1 MRKMGNLLLHLKRLS
16 MLQNY
21 LKNMDQMFGL
31 SEKPNI
37 YYQKTLHIL
46 EVQMVNLQKK
56 QISWMFGLTLVLL
69 MKPYYV
75 IMMAENFRQTDTWK
89 GLINIV
95 DGLTRV

>member
-1 MRKMGNLLLHLKRLS
+1 WRSDVCSSDLNAIGECRYQFSMRKMGNLLLHLKRLS
-16 MLQNY
+16 MLRNY

-31 SEKPNI
+31 SEKPKI

-75 IMMAENFRQTDTWK
+75 IMMA
-89 GLINIV
+89 
-95 DGLTRV
+95 